1 VRHLFGLPND
11 LALPTAGGNPR
22 PEIGACDAGCL
33 DSDASFYR
41 NASQIRS
48 DKTGIPI
55 PFGDDAP
62 HQALI
67 QRDKPQNPAIVA
79 KVNARQKSFG
89 EPYASHTPN
98 QAGRALPGR
107 DRCSAPDKLDAYQN
121 ISHATAAGGGK
132 SGTTGSDGVPR
143 TALGLGQR
151 PQSLADAPQ
160 LIPPPRFP
168 VPLPPGYLPGVV

>member
-1 VRHLFGLPND
+1 MNLPD
-11 LALPTAGGNPR
+11 DSLSLPTNGGSNPAPVDGR
-22 PEIGACDAGCL
+22 LQRGGR
-33 DSDASFYR
+33 DSVEGNFPDASG
-41 NASQIRS
+41 IRP
-48 DKTGIPI
+48 DKTGIPL
-55 PFGDDAP
+55 PLGDLARN
-62 HQALI
+62 QTSI
-67 QRDKPQNPAIVA
+67 QRDMPRNPAIVA
-79 KVNARQKSFG
+79 KVTVTQKKFG
-89 EPYASHTPN
+89 EPHASHTPS
-98 QAGRALPGR
+98 QAGRALPGS